1 MTNSLSFDFF
11 KALGSGLK
19 FSYCLDPD
27 RSDMYKYL
35 VAKIA

>member
-19 FSYCLDPD
+19 SSGSDE
-27 RSDMYKYL
+27 SDMYKYL